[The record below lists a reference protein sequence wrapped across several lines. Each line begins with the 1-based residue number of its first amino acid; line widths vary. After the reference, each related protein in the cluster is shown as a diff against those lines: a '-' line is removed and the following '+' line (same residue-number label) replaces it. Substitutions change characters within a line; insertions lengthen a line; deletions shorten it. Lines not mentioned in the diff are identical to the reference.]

1 MSLAVSFPAA
11 VVVLVFSIAVSFVS
25 MFPIILTRSVSVSV
39 RAMVMMT
46 MLAVLVSAATPI
58 ASTAV
63 L

>member
-1 MSLAVSFPAA
+1 
-11 VVVLVFSIAVSFVS
+11 